1 MEESGIAVQ
10 TDLTSEALQKQLND
24 WQHITE
30 ENLVMK
36 NKLLSLSLTLCAIY
50 NDIQKY
56 IPQHFNVFLDPFS
69 QLLLTLMKL
78 RLNLDFTDIAYRF
91 GISNTTASNY
101 FFSII
106 DVLYERYNSLI
117 IWPDREVLQKTV
129 PECFCEVFKQNVTI
143 IIDCFEIFIQKPS
156 NFKTNAQ
163 CWSNYKHHNTI
174 KFLIGITPQGTI
186 CFISEAWGG
195 RASDKFIVENSNFLN
210 YIMPNDVVLVDR
222 GFLISD
228 ALRTLRANL
237 VIPAF
242 MKGKKQLCPLDIEN
256 TRNIAHVRIHV
267 ERIIGMLKQ
276 VFSILQGPIPIS
288 MLSNISAGKCVMD
301 KVVVVCGALINLQPP
316 IVPL

>member
-10 TDLTSEALQKQLND
+10 TDLTGETLQKQFDD
-24 WQHITE
+24 WQHITK

-36 NKLLSLSLTLCAIY
+36 NKLLSLSLTFESFAGNDQKSRYFTGLDYKLLCAIY
-50 NDIQKY
+50 NDVQKY

-106 DVLYERYNSLI
+106 DVLYERYNTLI

-129 PECFCEVFKQNVTI
+129 PECFREVFKKNVTI

-156 NFKTNAQ
+156 NLKTNAQ

-195 RASDKFIVENSNFLN
+195 RASDKFIVESSNFLN
-210 YIMPNDVVLVDR
+210 YIIPNDVVLADR
-222 GFLISD
+222 GFLI
-228 ALRTLRANL
+228 
-237 VIPAF
+237 
-242 MKGKKQLCPLDIEN
+242 K
-256 TRNIAHVRIHV
+256 
-267 ERIIGMLKQ
+267 
-276 VFSILQGPIPIS
+276 
-288 MLSNISAGKCVMD
+288 
-301 KVVVVCGALINLQPP
+301 
-316 IVPL
+316 